1 MKKFFSGLKITTAV
15 LLAAIFCV
23 LYPMRPLP
31 IRE

>member
-23 LYPMRPLP
+23 LYPMQT
-31 IRE
+31 IAHS